1 MRSAFAFF
9 DADVPVGVIALEK
22 AAAGAARIQ
31 YIAVAPAQQR
41 AGVGR
46 RLIDE
51 ARRRESLNELV
62 AETHID
68 AVPFYRRCGF
78 EVTSLG
84 ELWPGVER
92 FECRWRT
99 PERSTIVAMN
109 YLIKAQIDD
118 PRASTFTFTAQKT
131 MYGAKHIAKGDTIFV
146 FASEIE
152 GGTGLIARGV
162 VASAKAIPRKPASH
176 VKRPA

>member
-1 MRSAFAFF
+1 MPAVGYPTPEKLEALARQYASEEMRSAFAFF

-99 PERSTIVAMN
+99 PERSTIV
-109 YLIKAQIDD
+109 
-118 PRASTFTFTAQKT
+118 R
-131 MYGAKHIAKGDTIFV
+131 
-146 FASEIE
+146 
-152 GGTGLIARGV
+152 
-162 VASAKAIPRKPASH
+162 
-176 VKRPA
+176 